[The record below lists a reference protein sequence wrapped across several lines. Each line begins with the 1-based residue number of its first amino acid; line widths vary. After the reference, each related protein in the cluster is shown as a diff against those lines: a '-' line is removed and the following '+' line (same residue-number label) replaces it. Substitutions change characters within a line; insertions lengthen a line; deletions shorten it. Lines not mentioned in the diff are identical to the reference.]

1 MRRLLL
7 LTPAF
12 AFALTL
18 TAAGVSAKPRS
29 NSQIVFAAAGGVT
42 FAEVGD
48 GRELR
53 IDPPDYVLD
62 VTMSPD
68 GARLAYKTLTR
79 HGVDLYA
86 ADRSG
91 RNRWTLATGAL
102 DIAKPAWSPDGTQVV
117 YGVNNE
123 LWIARVK
130 GHRYQRLSKDGSSF
144 AWSPDG
150 KTLAYGG
157 GDDLMLVDSKTHAQH
172 AVVPIG
178 DTYDTAWTPDGHNIV
193 YSASRQQVY
202 VVNIRGATRRP
213 RLVVGKATSFE
224 LSPDGQTVA
233 YVDHGGLFT
242 VPLAGGQPRLIATDF
257 FEYAWSPDSTRIAF
271 SHRDRSRDNVGSII
285 ITSRRGGAPHRL
297 LTNIGPDG
305 ARWPSWS
312 PDSRQIAY
320 ERTEAGFS
328 LGREYVVN
336 ADGTHN
342 RPILPDD
349 PDALPEA
356 ATISW
361 LTQPITLPAPT
372 SEATLVPAQQAGAN
386 ATVAGLTVDGS
397 RALTISGGCC
407 SGLIAIWQ
415 ATVWSPNSSAVEMD
429 VPCPEE
435 LTSFAI
441 AGDQVG
447 YTCAYGGLDPPEVDV
462 YRTPLRPAPAPPTL
476 TISGGTT
483 SVAGAGQLLVATVDH
498 QLLRLDPDSA
508 PVPIRTYPSFP
519 VALAVDQSRVLVE
532 PDAGSLEVVAADGTA
547 IAGFPAAHGG
557 GAVLHG
563 DRVYTLQDGRL
574 TVRDLSG
581 SVQGTRDLAAGAQL
595 EDASGDL
602 VLYIAASRLHLL
614 RLTDGT
620 DDTLRLPG
628 QFLRAWARFS
638 ADGGI
643 LYAYNAFAPQGYWTG
658 YAPASTVN
666 ALLG

>member
-7 LTPAF
+7 LTSVF
-12 AFALTL
+12 ACALTL
-18 TAAGVSAKPRS
+18 TTASLSAKPRS
-29 NSQIVFAAAGGVT
+29 NGQIVFAAAGGVT
-42 FAEVGD
+42 FADVTG

-68 GARLAYKTLTR
+68 GARLAYQTLTR

-102 DIAKPAWSPDGTQVV
+102 DIEKPAWSPDGTQVV
-117 YGVNNE
+117 YGADDEV
-123 LWIARVK
+123 WIARVK
-130 GHRYQRLSKDGSSF
+130 GHSYQRLSDIGGSF

-150 KTLAYGG
+150 RTLAYGG
-157 GDDLMLVDSKTHAQH
+157 GDGLMLVDSKTHAQH
-172 AVVPIG
+172 ALVPIG
-178 DTYDTAWTPDGHNIV
+178 DTYDTAWTPDGRNIV
-193 YSASRQQVY
+193 YRASRQRVY
-202 VVNIRGATRRP
+202 VVNVPGPTQRP
-213 RLVVGKATSFE
+213 RLVVGKAQSFE
-224 LSPDGQTVA
+224 LSPDGRTVA
-233 YVDHGGLFT
+233 YVDHGRLFA
-242 VPLAGGQPRLIATDF
+242 VPLAGGQPRLIAPDF

-271 SHRDRSRDNVGSII
+271 SHRDRSRGNVGSII

-328 LGREYVVN
+328 LGRGYVVD
-336 ADGTHN
+336 ADGTHD
-342 RPILPDD
+342 RQLLPDD
-349 PDALPEA
+349 PEARPEA

-361 LTQPITLPAPT
+361 LTQPIALPAPT
-372 SEATLVPAQQAGAN
+372 PEATLVPAQQARASSI
-386 ATVAGLTVDGS
+386 VAGLAVDGN

-407 SGLIAIWQ
+407 SGLVAIWK
-415 ATVWSPNSSAVEMD
+415 ATVWSPNSSAVDMD
-429 VPCPEE
+429 VPCSEE

-498 QLLRLDPDSA
+498 QLLRLDSDSP

-532 PDAGSLEVVAADGTA
+532 PDAGSLEVVATDGTA

-557 GAVLHG
+557 GAVLRG
-563 DRVYTLQDGRL
+563 DRVYTVQDGRL

-581 SVQGTRDLAAGAQL
+581 SVEGTRDLVAGAQL

-602 VLYIAASRLHLL
+602 VLYTAASRLHLL
-614 RLTDGT
+614 RLTDGK
-620 DDTLRLPG
+620 DDALRLPG

-658 YAPASTVN
+658 YVPASSVN